1 MANVQIK
8 VSLYAVHF
16 ITNICKIIRENL
28 WTLIVVIFNDESS
41 FQSPIIIS
49 ITDHKVLVIYTTIVK
64 NLLYAES

>member
-16 ITNICKIIRENL
+16 ITNICKIIRENKWIL
-28 WTLIVVIFNDESS
+28 MVIFNDESS